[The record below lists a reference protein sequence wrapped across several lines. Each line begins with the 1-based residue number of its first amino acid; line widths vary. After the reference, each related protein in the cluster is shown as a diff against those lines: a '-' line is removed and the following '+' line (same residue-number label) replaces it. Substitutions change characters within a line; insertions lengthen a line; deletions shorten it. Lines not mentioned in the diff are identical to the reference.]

1 MVGLLFP
8 SPGDAPNPQI
18 EPISTMSPALA
29 GGFFTTEPPGKPLR
43 NVYVLFINKRTKK
56 ESKINT
62 NLHYR
67 LENFKVSVLFP
78 LLLPV

>member
-1 MVGLLFP
+1 MWDLP
-8 SPGDAPNPQI
+8 QPGI
-18 EPISTMSPALA
+18 KLMSPALA